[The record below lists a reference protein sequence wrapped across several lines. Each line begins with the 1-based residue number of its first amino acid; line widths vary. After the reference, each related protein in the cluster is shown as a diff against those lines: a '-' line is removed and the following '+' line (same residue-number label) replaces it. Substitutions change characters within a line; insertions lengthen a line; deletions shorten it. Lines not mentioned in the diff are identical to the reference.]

1 MTSILIADEH
11 EVVRLGLRSLVG
23 ERDDWRVVAEATNGR
38 DAVAQA
44 RRTSPDVA
52 VIECWL
58 PRLNGVEATRQIRG
72 RSPGTEVIMFTAND
86 NANTVRDF
94 MRAGGLG
101 YVLKSDPR
109 EILISAIRSAAR
121 RRPFV
126 NKTQSQTLAF
136 SSPLTPREYDVLRL
150 IAEGCTSKSVGSLL
164 HIGLKTVQSHRASIL
179 RKLDLDSIAD
189 LVRYAVRNSII
200 EA

>member
-23 ERDDWRVVAEATNGR
+23 ERDDWRVVAEATNGK
-38 DAVAQA
+38 DAVAHA
-44 RRTSPDVA
+44 HRTSPDVA

-58 PRLNGVEATRQIRG
+58 PRLNGVEATKQIRV

-94 MRAGGLG
+94 VRAGGLG

-126 NKTQSQTLAF
+126 NKAQSQTLEF
-136 SSPLTPREYDVLRL
+136 PSPLTPREYDVLRL
-150 IAEGCTSKSVGSLL
+150 IVQGYTSKSVGSLL
-164 HIGLKTVQSHRASIL
+164 HIGLKTVQSHRASVMQ
-179 RKLDLDSIAD
+179 KLDLNSIAN
-189 LVRYAVRNSII
+189 LVRYAVRNGII

>member
-1 MTSILIADEH
+1 MSTKLYGLACGPSSESETIGAWWRKQRTAGTLSLKHEEH
-11 EVVRLGLRSLVG
+11 HH
-23 ERDDWRVVAEATNGR
+23 
-38 DAVAQA
+38 
-44 RRTSPDVA
+44 VA